1 MSSLRRAAVE
11 VSGQEIGDLFSPG
24 RPEPTMF
31 GYRDNVV
38 DELAVSVTMP
48 VAESSY
54 SYDGLHPIFAQNL
67 PEGYLGDVIRKHI
80 AKIYGTGDLTVLA
93 ALGRHQVGRV
103 VVAGPTSGAGEGD
116 AAGESLAGLLAAD
129 DGSLFEELV
138 EKYALRSGISGVQPK
153 VLVPARI
160 SEKSTLRTEGYIVK
174 TWGDDFPQLA
184 ANEFFCMTLAK
195 ECGLPVPDFYLS
207 DNGRLFIMSRFDRCS
222 DGAWLGFEDACVL
235 QGLLPEDK
243 YSGSYEKLAKTFSRY
258 FSPQHRRQGLRWL
271 FMSVALSWAVR
282 NGDAHL
288 KNFGLLYREPFTE
301 RWLAPTYDI
310 VSTIPYLKHDV
321 PALTL
326 AGRKVWWPVNY
337 LRRYGRQSCGLTTK
351 EISEDLSLLAGK
363 LREVAGQIEVYCEKS
378 PAFSDVGGAMAKLF
392 RESSTEINS
401 GVRP

>member
-11 VSGQEIGDLFSPG
+11 VSGQKVGDLFSPG
-24 RPEPTMF
+24 RPEPTIF
-31 GYRDNVV
+31 GYRDNVI

-48 VAESSY
+48 VDGSSY

-103 VVAGPTSGAGEGD
+103 VVSGATSGESEGET
-116 AAGESLAGLLAAD
+116 AGESLAGLLAAD

-153 VLVPARI
+153 VLVPARV

-174 TWGDDFPQLA
+174 TWGDDFPHLA

-195 ECGLPVPDFYLS
+195 ACGLPVPDFYLS
-207 DNGRLFIMSRFDRCS
+207 DNGRLFIMSRFDRYS
-222 DGAWLGFEDACVL
+222 DGAWLGFEDSCVL

-258 FSPQHRRQGLRWL
+258 LSPQHRRQGLRWL

-326 AGRKVWWPVNY
+326 AGRKVWWPVDY

-351 EISEDLSLLAGK
+351 EISQDLSLLAGK

-378 PAFSDVGGAMAKLF
+378 PAFSEVGGAMAKLF
-392 RESSTEINS
+392 RESSTEIIS